1 MEMTTSERIL
11 TVQPMEDHMP
21 EQVYPEGAMPCG
33 EDHTRAGETQKEG
46 VAGRSCVEVTTV
58 ILPCAYWGVV

>member
-1 MEMTTSERIL
+1 
-11 TVQPMEDHMP
+11 MEDHMP